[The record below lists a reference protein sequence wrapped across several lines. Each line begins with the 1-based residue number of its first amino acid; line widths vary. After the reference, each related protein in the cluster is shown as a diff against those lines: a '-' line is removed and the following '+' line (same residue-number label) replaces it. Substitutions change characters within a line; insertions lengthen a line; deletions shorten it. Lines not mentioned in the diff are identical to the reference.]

1 MYYSVRRKL
10 KTVISQL
17 ILAALFFLLGVNF
30 PKKEIVKRSKP
41 KTKIIVNNVTYGEFH
56 KDSLIRLLKNLN
68 VKFPH
73 IVMAQ
78 SILETGHWTSK
89 IYNENNNLFGMK
101 EASVRVHNSK
111 GTKYGHAYYDNWV
124 ESVYDYCFY
133 QTTYLS
139 GIKDEGKY
147 YGYLGRNYAQSP
159 LYVVKLKQIVDREK
173 LKELFK

>member
-89 IYNENNNLFGMK
+89 IYNENNNLF
-101 EASVRVHNSK
+101 
-111 GTKYGHAYYDNWV
+111 
-124 ESVYDYCFY
+124 
-133 QTTYLS
+133 
-139 GIKDEGKY
+139 IKDEGKY

-159 LYVVKLKQIVDREK
+159 LYVVKLKQIVGREK